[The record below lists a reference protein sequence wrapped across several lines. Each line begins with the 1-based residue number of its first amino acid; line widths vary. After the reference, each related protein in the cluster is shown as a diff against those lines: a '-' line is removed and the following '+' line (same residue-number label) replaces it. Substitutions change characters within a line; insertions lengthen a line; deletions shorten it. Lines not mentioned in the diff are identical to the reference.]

1 MKNLQ
6 PLHRQASQTAQN
18 ELATRKQ
25 ARTSLLGFTHYTMPD
40 YRCGPHHA
48 LLCQKLE
55 AVAQGHI
62 TRLMVFMPPRHGKSE
77 LVSRRFPAWYLGQHP
92 TRQVIAA
99 SYGATLAQDFGRS
112 VRNLVTTQPFQALF
126 PGVKLAPDSAAKD
139 VWHTAQGGSY
149 TAAGVGGGL
158 TGKGAHLAIID
169 DPIKDR
175 QEAESPARRLAVWAW
190 YRAVLR
196 TRLMPGGAIV
206 LVMTRWSPDDL
217 AGRLLAD
224 MQNATGEAWHTLSL
238 PAVAEA
244 PPSPQLSSPSAQPL
258 NVPNGPAIPATNFVP
273 SSPATSQQHSLQPHG
288 QGDQAPLPSLLS
300 DPLGRAPGT
309 PLWPAAFSAQ
319 ELERI
324 RLAVG
329 PREWSALYQQHPVP
343 AEGTLFKTAL
353 INVQD
358 ALPASQHTVRRWDL
372 AATTRST
379 ADWTVGV
386 KMARLPDGRF
396 AVLDI
401 ARLRADPAQ
410 VEAALLATAA
420 QDGPQTGIILP
431 QDPGQAGVAQARY
444 LTGRLAGYKVHTV
457 RESGSKATRA
467 SPFASQVNAG
477 NVVLLR
483 APWVPAFLEE
493 LAAFPTATH
502 DDQVDAAAGAFTA
515 LAETA
520 PLPRFG
526 PAFLARI

>member
-6 PLHRQASQTAQN
+6 PLHRQASQTAQH
-18 ELATRKQ
+18 ELTTRQQ
-25 ARTSLLGFTHYTMPD
+25 ARSGLLAFTRYTMPG
-40 YRCGPHHA
+40 YHTGPHHA
-48 LLCQKLE
+48 LLCQKLN

-77 LVSRRFPAWYLGQHP
+77 LVSRRFPAWYLGQYP

-112 VRNLVTTQPFQALF
+112 VRNLVATQRFQALF
-126 PGVKLAPDSAAKD
+126 PGVKLAVDSAAKD

-175 QEAESPARRLAVWAW
+175 QEAESPARRQAIWAW

-206 LVMTRWSPDDL
+206 LVMTRWAPDDL

-224 MQNATGEAWHTLSL
+224 MQNATGEVWHTLTL
-238 PAVAEA
+238 PALAEA
-244 PPSPQLSSPSAQPL
+244 PTTA
-258 NVPNGPAIPATNFVP
+258 
-273 SSPATSQQHSLQPHG
+273 
-288 QGDQAPLPSLLS
+288 APEP
-300 DPLGRAPGT
+300 DPLGRAPGA
-309 PLWPAAFSAQ
+309 PLWPAAFCQQ
-319 ELERI
+319 ELARI

-329 PREWSALYQQHPVP
+329 PREWSALYQQHPTP
-343 AEGTLFKTAL
+343 PEGTLFKTAL
-353 INVQD
+353 LSVQD
-358 ALPASQHTVRRWDL
+358 ALPTGQHTVRRWDL

-386 KMARLPDGRF
+386 KMTRLPDGRF

-401 ARLRADPAQ
+401 TRLRADPAQ

-420 QDGPQTGIILP
+420 QDGPQTEIILP

-467 SPFASQVNAG
+467 SPFAAQVNAG

-493 LAAFPTATH
+493 LAAFPSAAH
-502 DDQVDAAAGAFTA
+502 DDQVDAASGAFAA
-515 LAETA
+515 LLEGA

>member
-6 PLHRQASQTAQN
+6 PLHRQVSQTAQN

-139 VWHTAQGGSY
+139 VWHTAQDGSY

-224 MQNATGEAWHTLSL
+224 MQNATGEAWHTFIL

-244 PPSPQLSSPSAQPL
+244 PPSPQ
-258 NVPNGPAIPATNFVP
+258 
-273 SSPATSQQHSLQPHG
+273 PHG
-288 QGDQAPLPSLLS
+288 QAGQAPLPSPLP

-343 AEGTLFKTAL
+343 AEGKLFKTAL

-515 LAETA
+515 LAETT

>member
-244 PPSPQLSSPSAQPL
+244 PPSPQPSP
-258 NVPNGPAIPATNFVP
+258 
-273 SSPATSQQHSLQPHG
+273 
-288 QGDQAPLPSLLS
+288 
-300 DPLGRAPGT
+300 
-309 PLWPAAFSAQ
+309 
-319 ELERI
+319 
-324 RLAVG
+324 
-329 PREWSALYQQHPVP
+329 
-343 AEGTLFKTAL
+343 
-353 INVQD
+353 
-358 ALPASQHTVRRWDL
+358 
-372 AATTRST
+372 
-379 ADWTVGV
+379 
-386 KMARLPDGRF
+386 
-396 AVLDI
+396 
-401 ARLRADPAQ
+401 
-410 VEAALLATAA
+410 
-420 QDGPQTGIILP
+420 
-431 QDPGQAGVAQARY
+431 
-444 LTGRLAGYKVHTV
+444 
-457 RESGSKATRA
+457 
-467 SPFASQVNAG
+467 
-477 NVVLLR
+477 
-483 APWVPAFLEE
+483 
-493 LAAFPTATH
+493 
-502 DDQVDAAAGAFTA
+502 
-515 LAETA
+515 
-520 PLPRFG
+520 
-526 PAFLARI
+526 

>member
-1 MKNLQ
+1 
-6 PLHRQASQTAQN
+6 
-18 ELATRKQ
+18 
-25 ARTSLLGFTHYTMPD
+25 
-40 YRCGPHHA
+40 
-48 LLCQKLE
+48 
-55 AVAQGHI
+55 
-62 TRLMVFMPPRHGKSE
+62 
-77 LVSRRFPAWYLGQHP
+77 
-92 TRQVIAA
+92 
-99 SYGATLAQDFGRS
+99 
-112 VRNLVTTQPFQALF
+112 
-126 PGVKLAPDSAAKD
+126 
-139 VWHTAQGGSY
+139 
-149 TAAGVGGGL
+149 
-158 TGKGAHLAIID
+158 
-169 DPIKDR
+169 
-175 QEAESPARRLAVWAW
+175 
-190 YRAVLR
+190 
-196 TRLMPGGAIV
+196 
-206 LVMTRWSPDDL
+206 
-217 AGRLLAD
+217 
-224 MQNATGEAWHTLSL
+224 
-238 PAVAEA
+238 
-244 PPSPQLSSPSAQPL
+244 PSPQPSLPPAQPL
-258 NVPNGPAIPATNFVP
+258 NVPNGPAIPATRFVP

-288 QGDQAPLPSLLS
+288 QAGQAPLPSLLS

-309 PLWPAAFSAQ
+309 PLWPAAFSVQ

-353 INVQD
+353 ISVQD

-515 LAETA
+515 LAETT